1 MRYAVYFTPACTDP
15 LSRKAAEWLG
25 RDAFDGS
32 VLPPPADTGLTPAE
46 IAFHTASARRYG
58 FHATLKAP
66 FRLADAETEAGLVHA
81 LDAFSAQAAP
91 FSVPRM
97 ALRQID
103 GFFALVPAERS
114 AELERLAG
122 DVVAAFEQFRAPL
135 SDAEIERRNPDA
147 LTATEFRNL
156 CQWGYP
162 YVFEEFR
169 FHMTLS
175 GRVDGAEA
183 TRVRTA
189 IETAFGPL
197 IDRPLA
203 IDGLALFVEPEPGA
217 PFSVRRRAE
226 LGRHIERKSA

>member
-1 MRYAVYFTPACTDP
+1 MRYAVYFTPARTDP

-32 VLPPPADTGLTPAE
+32 TTQSPADTGLAPAE
-46 IAFHTASARRYG
+46 VAFHTAAARRYG
-58 FHATLKAP
+58 FHATMKAP
-66 FRLADAETEAGLVHA
+66 FRLADDQTETALERA
-81 LDAFSAQAAP
+81 LDAFCGQAAP
-91 FSVPRM
+91 FAVPRM

-114 AELERLAG
+114 VDLDRLAG

-147 LTATEFRNL
+147 LTAAQFRNL

-175 GRVDGAEA
+175 GRVAGAEA
-183 TRVRTA
+183 ERVRAA
-189 IETAFGPL
+189 IETCLGSL

-203 IDGLALFVEPEPGA
+203 VDGLALFVEPEPGA
-217 PFSVRRRAE
+217 PFSIRRRAA
-226 LGRHIERKSA
+226 LGRGIERKSA

>member
-1 MRYAVYFTPACTDP
+1 MRYAVYFTPARTDP
-15 LSRKAAEWLG
+15 LTRKAAEWLG
-25 RDAFDGS
+25 RDPFDGT
-32 VLPPPADTGLTPAE
+32 LLQPPDHTGLTPAE
-46 IAFHTASARRYG
+46 VAFHTAAARRYG
-58 FHATLKAP
+58 FHATMKAP
-66 FRLADAETEAGLVHA
+66 FRLAVDQTETALERA
-81 LDAFSAQAAP
+81 LDAFCAEVAP
-91 FSVPRM
+91 VTVPRM

-114 AELERLAG
+114 VELDRLAG

-147 LTATEFRNL
+147 LTAAQFRNL

-175 GRVDGAEA
+175 SRVAGAEA
-183 TRVRTA
+183 ERVRAA
-189 IETAFGPL
+189 IETCLGPL
-197 IDRPLA
+197 TERPLT

-217 PFSVRRRAE
+217 PFSIRRRAA
-226 LGRHIERKSA
+226 LGRGIERKFA